1 MRIQEKIKKDLMIAM
16 KEKDEERKS
25 ILRVVMGEFGRADT
39 KEVNDE
45 EAIKILKK
53 LVKSEKE
60 TMERTGDTG
69 ESRFV
74 AVVESYLPRKATE
87 AEIRRWIE
95 TNIDF
100 SKYKNRMQAMRDIMA
115 HFGSSADGAQVK
127 EILQKLE

>member
-1 MRIQEKIKKDLMIAM
+1 MRIQEEIKKDLMIAM

-74 AVVESYLPRKATE
+74 AVVESYLPQKATE

-100 SKYKNRMQAMRDIMA
+100 SKYKNRMQAMRDI
-115 HFGSSADGAQVK
+115 
-127 EILQKLE
+127 

>member
-16 KEKDEERKS
+16 KEKDEEKKS

-74 AVVESYLPRKATE
+74 AVVESYLPQKATE
-87 AEIRRWIE
+87 AEIRHWIE

-100 SKYKNRMQAMRDIMA
+100 SKYKNRMQAMRDIMG

-127 EILQKLE
+127 EILQKL

>member
-1 MRIQEKIKKDLMIAM
+1 MRIQEEIKKDLMIAM

-74 AVVESYLPRKATE
+74 AVVESYLPQKATE

>member
-25 ILRVVMGEFGRADT
+25 ILRVVMGEFGRAET
-39 KEVNDE
+39 KVVSDE
-45 EAIKILKK
+45 DAVKILKK

-60 TMERTGDTG
+60 TMERTGEAG

-74 AVVESYLPRKATE
+74 AVVESYLPQMATE

-100 SKYKNRMQAMRDIMA
+100 SKYKNRMQAMRDIMG
-115 HFGSSADGAQVK
+115 HFGSSADGTRVK
-127 EILQKLE
+127 EILQNF